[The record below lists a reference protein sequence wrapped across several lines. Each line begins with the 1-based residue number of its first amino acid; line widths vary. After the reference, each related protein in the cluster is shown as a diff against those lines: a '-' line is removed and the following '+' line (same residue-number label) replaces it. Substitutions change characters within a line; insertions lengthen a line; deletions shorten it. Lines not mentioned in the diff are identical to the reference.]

1 MSRKIKNNYNAEY
14 IVILCEIKVLLM
26 KIKLI
31 AILLML
37 AMMAFLPFA
46 AAKCATES
54 ESANV
59 MATAD
64 NAPKNNNENEK
75 NISSEDKVLCG
86 LVSALCEKDYSSETI
101 KAISILLNND
111 YSLNP
116 EKFDLNN
123 PDVFLDIENADNDI
137 KEIYAEI
144 EKAVSSSKN
153 SLICYNDKNVFIP
166 YSKVSSGNTVYDEN
180 YNYISAVASPWDC
193 HSKEFDKNAEC
204 IGVSIEGLDYLC
216 KNGLSAEEALCWY
229 LPECEIKQL

>member
-37 AMMAFLPFA
+37 VMMAFLPFA
-46 AAKCATES
+46 AAKYATES

-75 NISSEDKVLCG
+75 NISSEDNVLCG

-111 YSLNP
+111 YSLEP
-116 EKFDLNN
+116 DKFDLSN
-123 PDVFLDIENADNDI
+123 PDTCLYVENADNDI

-153 SLICYNDKNVFIP
+153 LLIYYNDKNVFIP
-166 YSKVSSGNTVYDEN
+166 YSKISNGNTVSDEN
-180 YNYISAVASPWDC
+180 YNYISPVASPWDC
-193 HSKEFDKNAEC
+193 FSDYLDRNAEC
-204 IGVSIEGLDYLC
+204 IGVSIEGIDYLC
-216 KNGLSAEEALCWY
+216 KNGMSAEEALSWY
-229 LPECEIKQL
+229 LPECEIK